1 MANRTPKPQGNR
13 IKDPEQWKTGEEPM
27 SGVTL
32 DVLGA
37 AVRSSVNAPVDL
49 VPRVDDLVAALLRV
63 VKPGDIVITLGAGSI
78 GTVADQL
85 VAALTP
91 SGGAS

>member
-1 MANRTPKPQGNR
+1 MDKNVPSPAG
-13 IKDPEQWKTGEEPM
+13 EQPIP
-27 SGVTL
+27 GVTL

-37 AVRSSVNAPVDL
+37 AVRSSVSAPVDL
-49 VPRVDDLVAALLRV
+49 VPRVDDVAAALLRV
-63 VKPGDIVITLGAGSI
+63 VKPGDVVITLGAGSI

-91 SGGAS
+91 SGEAS